1 MDLKGIIA
9 IAGKPG
15 LYKVAAQGRNNII
28 VQSLE
33 NDKKFPAFASDK
45 ISALDDISIYTYQKD
60 VPLTE
65 VYLLL
70 CEKENF
76 KTSISHKEEPK
87 KLREYLV
94 TFLPDYDAER
104 VYDTDVKKLFQWYNL
119 LVEKGIISKEKVEE
133 AKAAAEA
140 AAKAESKTAAST
152 KASPSAEAEGDKQKA
167 AAKAKPSPKADGEKA
182 KPAAKGKT
190 SAEADENKAKSAAK
204 AKPAAKA
211 DADKP
216 KATKKAK

>member
-76 KTSISHKEEPK
+76 KPSISHKEEPK

-94 TFLPDYDAER
+94 TCLPDYDAER

-119 LVEKGIISKEKVEE
+119 LVEKGIITKEKVEE

-140 AAKAESKTAAST
+140 AAKADAKPAAAA
-152 KASPSAEAEGDKQKA
+152 KASAAEADGDKPKA
-167 AAKAKPSPKADGEKA
+167 AAKAKPSAKADGEKA
-182 KPAAKGKT
+182 KPAAKAK
-190 SAEADENKAKSAAK
+190 ADGEKAKPATK

-211 DADKP
+211 DGDKP
-216 KATKKAK
+216 KAAKKTK

>member
-45 ISALDDISIYTYQKD
+45 ISALDDISIYTYEKD
-60 VPLTE
+60 VPLSE
-65 VYLLL
+65 VYLIL
-70 CEKENF
+70 CEKENY
-76 KTSISHKEEPK
+76 KASISHKEEPR
-87 KLREYLV
+87 KLREYLI

-133 AKAAAEA
+133 SKKAKEAADETKESVAEKPVTKKPASAKA
-140 AAKAESKTAAST
+140 SV
-152 KASPSAEAEGDKQKA
+152 DKKDEVKA
-167 AAKAKPSPKADGEKA
+167 APKPKAKAKKATDSN
-182 KPAAKGKT
+182 T
-190 SAEADENKAKSAAK
+190 EATES
-204 AKPAAKA
+204 
-211 DADKP
+211 KP
-216 KATKKAK
+216 KKKTTKKAE

>member
-76 KTSISHKEEPK
+76 KPSISHKEEPK

-119 LVEKGIISKEKVEE
+119 LVEKGIITKEKVEE
-133 AKAAAEA
+133 AKAAAKADAKPAA
-140 AAKAESKTAAST
+140 AAKASA
-152 KASPSAEAEGDKQKA
+152 AEADGDKPKA
-167 AAKAKPSPKADGEKA
+167 AAKAKPSAKADGEKA
-182 KPAAKGKT
+182 KPAAKAK
-190 SAEADENKAKSAAK
+190 ADGEKAKPATK

-211 DADKP
+211 DGDKP
-216 KATKKAK
+216 KAAKKTK

>member
-33 NDKKFPAFASDK
+33 NDKKFPAFATDK
-45 ISALDDISIYTYQKD
+45 ISALDDISIYTYEKD
-60 VPLTE
+60 VPLSE

-76 KTSISHKEEPK
+76 KQSINHREEPK

-119 LVEKGIISKEKVEE
+119 LVEKGFISKEKAEE
-133 AKAAAEA
+133 AKKLKDED
-140 AAKAESKTAAST
+140 AAKAEVSEKPEV
-152 KASPSAEAEGDKQKA
+152 KEKA
-167 AAKAKPSPKADGEKA
+167 APKAKAKKADTTTETKSEA
-182 KPAAKGKT
+182 KPAKK
-190 SAEADENKAKSAAK
+190 
-204 AKPAAKA
+204 KPA
-211 DADKP
+211 
-216 KATKKAK
+216 KKAE

>member
-76 KTSISHKEEPK
+76 KPSISHKEEPK

-119 LVEKGIISKEKVEE
+119 LVEKGIITKEKVEE
-133 AKAAAEA
+133 SQA
-140 AAKAESKTAAST
+140 AAKAETKPVAAKT
-152 KASPSAEAEGDKQKA
+152 SAEADGDKPKA
-167 AAKAKPSPKADGEKA
+167 AAKAKPSAKADG
-182 KPAAKGKT
+182 
-190 SAEADENKAKSAAK
+190 DK

-211 DADKP
+211 KAVPAAKADGDKAKPAAKTKSAAKPEGDKP
-216 KATKKAK
+216 KAAKKTK

>member
-65 VYLLL
+65 VYLIL

-119 LVEKGIISKEKVEE
+119 LVEKGVISKEKVEE

-140 AAKAESKTAAST
+140 AAKAESKPA
-152 KASPSAEAEGDKQKA
+152 AEADGNDAKP
-167 AAKAKPSPKADGEKA
+167 AAKAKAPAAKAEGEKAKPTAKAKTTAKADGDKA
-182 KPAAKGKT
+182 KPAAKP
-190 SAEADENKAKSAAK
+190 S
-204 AKPAAKA
+204 AKA
-211 DADKP
+211 DGDKSKAAGDKP
-216 KATKKAK
+216 KAAKKAK

>member
-119 LVEKGIISKEKVEE
+119 LVEKGIITKEKVEE

-140 AAKAESKTAAST
+140 AAKADAKPAAAA
-152 KASPSAEAEGDKQKA
+152 KASAAEADGDKPKA
-167 AAKAKPSPKADGEKA
+167 AAKAKPSAKADGEKA
-182 KPAAKGKT
+182 KPAAKAK
-190 SAEADENKAKSAAK
+190 ADGEKAKPATK

-211 DADKP
+211 DGDKP
-216 KATKKAK
+216 KAAKKTK